1 MSKQM
6 FDSGSHIGHLTL
18 INRFK
23 KGRRWY
29 WHCKC
34 DCGNE
39 KDIRE
44 DAINSGRSISC
55 GCRQKQTQFKKTEN
69 PIHEHPEYHVANGI
83 FNRCFNQ
90 KNCNYSRYGARG
102 ITVNLNDFPNRKA
115 LADYI
120 LKLRIEAN
128 DVDDRTLS
136 IDRIDCNGNY
146 EKGNIRL
153 VDMKTQSNNTRKTL
167 FVEYGGEECPLSII
181 CGRLKISVNAV
192 YKRMYRYNL
201 QPQEAFNYYL

>member
-1 MSKQM
+1 MSKQT
-6 FDSGSHIGHLTL
+6 FDSGSHVGHLTL

-69 PIHEHPEYHVANGI
+69 PLREHPEYHIANGI
-83 FNRCFNQ
+83 FNRCFNP
-90 KNCNYSRYGARG
+90 KNCNYHLYGARG
-102 ITVNLNDFPNRKA
+102 ITVNLSDFPDRKS

-120 LKLRIEAN
+120 LELRIKEN
-128 DVDDRTLS
+128 DLNDRKLS
-136 IDRIDCNGNY
+136 VDRIDYNGNY
-146 EKGNIRL
+146 EKANIRL
-153 VDMKTQSNNTRKTL
+153 ADMKTQGNNTRKNL
-167 FVEYGGEECPLSII
+167 YVEYCGEIHPLTII
-181 CGRLKISVNAV
+181 CEQLGISKWAV
-192 YKRMYRYNL
+192 YNRIYKKNIS
-201 QPQEAFNYYL
+201 PQEAFNYYL